1 MEPAKSAQSTQSKRR
16 IKILTFAFNFFR
28 TLNFRILQVKTLHLT
43 FAAALLVVGSF
54 FAPAAHAQA
63 PLKIGYTSV
72 EYVLSQ
78 MPERKQIES
87 DLKTYSAQ
95 LEAQLKS
102 KQTEFDTKLK
112 AYQAAAATM
121 TDVVKRDK
129 EKELQTL
136 QQGLQE
142 FSQTAQQSLQQ
153 KQQQLLSPVLDK
165 IQKNID
171 LVANESGY
179 SYVLNSDAGSS
190 PILLHG
196 PKEGDISDL
205 ILKKMGITPTAPEP
219 TPGAKPATSGVT
231 TPTINKAPAPKKK

>member
-1 MEPAKSAQSTQSKRR
+1 M
-16 IKILTFAFNFFR
+16 INLLTLHLTFFR
-28 TLNFRILQVKTLHLT
+28 TLISFVNRVKTVHLT

-87 DLKTYSAQ
+87 DLKAYSSQ
-95 LEAQLKS
+95 LEAQMKS
-102 KQTEFDTKLK
+102 KQADFETKLK
-112 AYQAAAATM
+112 AYQGGGSTM
-121 TDVVKRDK
+121 TAVVKADK
-129 EKELQTL
+129 EKELQGL

-142 FSQTAQQSLQQ
+142 FQSTAQQSLQQ
-153 KQQQLLSPVLDK
+153 KQQSLLSPALDK

-171 LVANESGY
+171 LVANENGY

-196 PKEGDISDL
+196 PKDGDISDL
-205 ILKKMGITPTAPEP
+205 ILKKMGITPTAPSP
-219 TPGAKPATSGVT
+219 TPDA
-231 TPTINKAPAPKKK
+231 NKAGATVPVSAPAKTAPKKK

>member
-1 MEPAKSAQSTQSKRR
+1 M
-16 IKILTFAFNFFR
+16 IFFV
-28 TLNFRILQVKTLHLT
+28 NQVKTVHLT

-87 DLKTYSAQ
+87 DLKTYSGQ
-95 LEAQLKS
+95 LEAQAKS
-102 KQTEFDTKLK
+102 KQTELETKYK
-112 AYQAAAATM
+112 AYQAGEATM
-121 TDVVKRDK
+121 TQVVKDDK
-129 EKELQTL
+129 QKELQSL
-136 QQGLQE
+136 QQSLQD
-142 FSQTAQQSLQQ
+142 FSAKAQQSLQQ

-171 LVANESGY
+171 LVATENGY
-179 SYVLNSDAGSS
+179 TYVLNSDAGSS

-196 PKEGDISDL
+196 PKEGDISDI
-205 ILKKMGITPTAPEP
+205 ILKKMGITPTAPAP
-219 TPGAKPATSGVT
+219 TPDANTKSNPSALPVSTPRT
-231 TPTINKAPAPKKK
+231 TAPKKK

>member
-1 MEPAKSAQSTQSKRR
+1 MRSKRR
-16 IKILTFAFNFFR
+16 INILTFAFTFFR
-28 TLNFRILQVKTLHLT
+28 TLNFPAKQVKTLHLT

-87 DLKTYSAQ
+87 DLKTYSGQ

-102 KQTEFDTKLK
+102 KQTAFQTKLETYNK
-112 AYQAAAATM
+112 GGSAM
-121 TDVVKRDK
+121 TAVVKADT
-129 EKELQTL
+129 EKELQTM

-171 LVANESGY
+171 LVATENGY

-205 ILKKMGITPTAPEP
+205 ILKKMGITPTADAPAP
-219 TPGAKPATSGVT
+219 TTRPATSPGVN
-231 TPTINKAPAPKKK
+231 TPTINKTTPKKK